1 MPSIFLSH
9 SSVDKPFARRLAHEL
24 GRLNVRVWID
34 EAELKVGDSLIEKI
48 GAAIDEMDFF
58 GVVLSRRS
66 VVSEW
71 VQRELRA
78 ALTRE
83 FSNGNTVVLPILVER
98 VEIPAFLRDKV
109 YADFTSTANFDLS
122 VARLLVA
129 IHGHKNANDAAEE
142 TPITPVLLK
151 SDEFYS
157 DLDTAIRSFYGRRVY
172 FAPGIPPAILERA
185 TSSCGYSKD
194 ILCVIDYENS
204 TFFKKGRTVIMFSRE
219 GIHFGG
225 RARYGGGLSS
235 GMVRYEEV
243 KETPIYGGWTS
254 TVGAQGSNR
263 TIYHIQFGEKTIGVP
278 GGPQSVGDVA
288 KLIAMVRIIIDKH
301 TV

>member
-9 SSVDKPFARRLAHEL
+9 SSGDKPFARKLAQEL
-24 GRLNVRVWID
+24 SRLNVKVWID
-34 EAELKVGDSLIEKI
+34 EAELKIGDSLIQKI
-48 GAAIDEMDFF
+48 GAAIDQMDFV
-58 GVVLSRRS
+58 GVVLSKHS

-83 FSNGNTVVLPILVER
+83 FSDGKTVVLPILIER
-98 VEIPAFLRDKV
+98 VEVPTFLRDKV

-129 IHGHKNANDAAEE
+129 IHGHKNAGDAAKR
-142 TPITPVLLK
+142 PNTPVLLK

-157 DLDTAIRSFYGRRVY
+157 DLETAIRSFYDRRVY
-172 FAPGIPPAILERA
+172 FAPGIPPPILERA

-204 TFFKKGRTVIMFSRE
+204 WFLKKGRTVIMFSRE

-225 RARYGGGLSS
+225 RFRYGNPLSGL
-235 GMVRYEEV
+235 VRYEDV
-243 KETPIYGGWTS
+243 KETPIYGTWKSEPGLRGETRS
-254 TVGAQGSNR
+254 IDYIHFGGKEMHVPNGSQKVR
-263 TIYHIQFGEKTIGVP
+263 
-278 GGPQSVGDVA
+278 DVTR
-288 KLIAMVRIIIDKH
+288 LIAMVRIIIDKY